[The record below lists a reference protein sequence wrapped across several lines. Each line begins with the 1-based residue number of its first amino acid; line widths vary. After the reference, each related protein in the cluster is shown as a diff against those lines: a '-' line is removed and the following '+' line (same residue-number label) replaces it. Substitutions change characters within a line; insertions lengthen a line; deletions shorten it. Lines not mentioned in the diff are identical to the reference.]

1 MTTITQVKFILKQLL
16 LLSVFVYLLSG
27 RSIPGVT
34 ESTPVQFNLSGQVPF
49 LSASDLVGELA
60 PPKEGSK
67 IDSVFRAALYVT
79 ALAKFGDPPLI
90 IQPDALPTHDVYT
103 RAGPVSS

>member
-1 MTTITQVKFILKQLL
+1 M
-16 LLSVFVYLLSG
+16 
-27 RSIPGVT
+27 
-34 ESTPVQFNLSGQVPF
+34 
-49 LSASDLVGELA
+49 SASDLVGELA

-103 RAGPVSS
+103 RAVSVLPCPDGHGRGDYPHE